1 MSSIPKGARQVFKGE
16 IFEVWQWRQ
25 KLFDGSHAIF
35 ERIKRPASISVLAIW
50 DGKVVVAREQQ
61 PDVKPFY
68 GLIAGRVDEGETPL
82 KAAKRELLEEAGLA
96 STDWELI
103 FIDQPST
110 KIEWKIYFFVARN
123 CRKVAEQ
130 KLDPG
135 EKIKILKFT
144 FEIFLKFATSN
155 KLRDREVAHF
165 VTSLMIKKDRISKFQ
180 KKLFR
185 K

>member
-1 MSSIPKGARQVFKGE
+1 MPIPKNAKRVFRGE

-25 KLFDGSHAIF
+25 KLFDGSYAIF
-35 ERIKRPASISVLAIW
+35 ERIKRPPSVSVLAVW
-50 DGKVVVAREQQ
+50 NGKVIVTREQQ

-68 GLIAGRVDEGETPL
+68 GLIAGRVDRGETP
-82 KAAKRELLEEAGLA
+82 KTAAKRELLEEAGLA

-110 KIEWKIYFFVARN
+110 KIDWKIYFFVARN

-135 EKIKILKFT
+135 EKIKILEFSFQKF
-144 FEIFLKFATSN
+144 FKFSTSS
-155 KLRDREVAHF
+155 KLRDREVGHYLLSL
-165 VTSLMIKKDRISKFQ
+165 VTRKNGLSKF
-180 KKLFR
+180 KKRLFL